1 MGERGSRVG
10 VEISI
15 YSAYS
20 NSLFLSLYIVH
31 TCIRFMSSLS
41 TCLFILFKEK
51 KMYKT
56 TKILLKF
63 SFIFMFLCLICFHS
77 IFPQCDT
84 KKNKIKQDTAF
95 IITAAKASLF
105 FLCL

>member
-51 KMYKT
+51 NVQDNQDII
-56 TKILLKF
+56 KI
-63 SFIFMFLCLICFHS
+63 FLYFHV
-77 IFPQCDT
+77 
-84 KKNKIKQDTAF
+84 
-95 IITAAKASLF
+95 SLF
-105 FLCL
+105 DLFSQYFSTV